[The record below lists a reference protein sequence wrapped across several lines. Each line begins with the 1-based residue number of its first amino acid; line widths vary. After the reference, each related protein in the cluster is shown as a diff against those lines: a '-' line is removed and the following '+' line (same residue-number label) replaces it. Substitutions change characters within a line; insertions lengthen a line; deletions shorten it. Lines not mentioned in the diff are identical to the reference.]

1 MTNDEIGDSKR
12 LNQYSVES
20 ESADLSR
27 RVVKGFGEEWSRFT
41 NQALSDHELREM
53 FELYATVFPWLD
65 LPENA
70 VGFDAGC
77 GSGRWAT
84 FFAPRVGL
92 LHCIDASDAALEIA
106 RRTLAEHTNVV
117 FHHQDICEL
126 GLPVGSCDFGYS
138 LGVLHHIPDTELAT
152 AACVQKLKPGAPFL
166 VYLYYD
172 LESRGRLQRLLL
184 AVVTT
189 IRHIVARLP
198 RKLRLLVADVIGAL
212 VYWPLA
218 RFARLLEK
226 VGKDPSWVPLFQYR
240 RRSFYVMRNDA
251 LDRFGTRLEKRYSRD
266 DVRVL
271 LETAGLENV
280 VFAEGPPWW
289 VAVGWRRQDSW

>member
-172 LESRGRLQRLLL
+172 LENRGRLQRLLL

-189 IRHIVARLP
+189 IRHVVARLP
-198 RKLRLLVADVIGAL
+198 RRLRLLVADVIGAL

-280 VFAEGPPWW
+280 VVAEGPPWW
-289 VAVGWRRQDSW
+289 VAVGWRRPDGR

>member
-1 MTNDEIGDSKR
+1 MKNDEIDDSKR
-12 LNQYSVES
+12 INQVSAGS

-27 RVVKGFGEEWSRFT
+27 RVVRGFGEEWSRFT
-41 NQALSDHELREM
+41 NQALSAHELQEM
-53 FELYATVFPWLD
+53 FELYAAIFPWRD
-65 LPENA
+65 LPKDA

-77 GSGRWAT
+77 GSGRWAA

-106 RRTLAEHTNVV
+106 RRTLVEHPNVV

-126 GLPVGSCDFGYS
+126 GLPDDSCDFGYS

-152 AACVQKLKPGAPFL
+152 ATCVQKLKPGAPFL

-172 LESRGRLQRLLL
+172 LDNRGLLQRLLL
-184 AVVTT
+184 AVVTAV
-189 IRHIVARLP
+189 RHVIARLP
-198 RKLRLLVADVIGAL
+198 RRIRLLVADVISAL

-218 RFARLLEK
+218 RFAKLLEK
-226 VGKDPSWVPLFQYR
+226 AGRNPSWVPLFQYR

-266 DVRVL
+266 DVRLL

-289 VAVGWRRQDSW
+289 VAVGWRSQGSR